1 MADHH
6 GGYPHFPSI
15 ARKPGP
21 LTLWL
26 LALIAACA
34 TSTLPKD
41 SAPATPAPAQAVV
54 AAPAPQPP
62 PPPPTPVPFEQ
73 AIEKAATALFGSVA
87 PDAAGAKRL
96 VVIDP
101 LIDGMTG
108 EQTQATRLMQTR
120 LSRIAK
126 ERYPQFDVQPFSVEN
141 LRRKPLVLI
150 GTFTGIDGQGRTQG
164 TREAYRICLALADL
178 DSRTL
183 VGKGVARAK
192 MEGIDVTPLAY
203 FRDSPAWALD
213 SVTEGYIKTCQG
225 SRVGDPMDGFYVARI
240 VSAASV
246 QRAIE
251 AYDAGRYL
259 ESLEHY
265 SVAMQAA
272 AGDEL
277 RILNGVY
284 LANMKLGRKDAAKVV
299 FQRIVDFGLERK
311 RMAVRFLFK
320 PGSTSFVTDP
330 QVSNAYPV
338 WLAELAKRSA
348 QRSACLE
355 IVGHT
360 SRSGPEALNERISV
374 LRAETI
380 KQRLEAQAPELRTRT
395 IANGVGSR
403 ENLVGNGRD
412 DATDAL
418 DRRVVFKVVDCA
430 APTA

>member
-1 MADHH
+1 MATRPDRPAV
-6 GGYPHFPSI
+6 GTCAN
-15 ARKPGP
+15 ARSRFAYVVAA
-21 LTLWL
+21 
-26 LALIAACA
+26 ALVAACA
-34 TSTLPKD
+34 AS
-41 SAPATPAPAQAVV
+41 TPAPEPAPPVSAPVAPPP
-54 AAPAPQPP
+54 AAPAPPP
-62 PPPPTPVPFEQ
+62 VALPFDQ
-73 AIEKAATALFGSVA
+73 AVERAAEALFGSVSTTDT
-87 PDAAGAKRL
+87 PSRRL

-101 LIDGMTG
+101 LVDGVTG
-108 EQTQATRLMQTR
+108 EQTQATRLMQG
-120 LSRIAK
+120 RIARIAR
-126 ERYPQFDVQPFSVEN
+126 ERFPQFDVQPFSVDN
-141 LRRKPLVLI
+141 LRHKPLVLV
-150 GTFTGIDGQGRTQG
+150 GTFTGIDGQGHTQG

-178 DSRTL
+178 ERRTL
-183 VGKGVARAK
+183 VGKGTARAR
-192 MEGIDVTPLAY
+192 MEGVDVTPLAY

-225 SRVGDPMDGFYVARI
+225 SRIGDPMDGFYVARI

-246 QRAIE
+246 QRAQD
-251 AYDAGRYL
+251 AYNAGHYL
-259 ESLEHY
+259 EALDHY

-284 LANMKLGRKDAAKVV
+284 LANAKLGRKDASRLV

-311 RMAVRFLFK
+311 RLAVRFLFK
-320 PGSTSFVTDP
+320 PGSTSFVADR
-330 QVSNAYPV
+330 QVSGVYPE
-338 WLAELAKRSA
+338 WIGELAKRSA

-360 SRSGPEALNERISV
+360 SRSGPEPLNERISV

-380 KQRLEAQAPELRTRT
+380 KQRLVNVAPDLHKRT

-418 DRRVVFKVVDCA
+418 DRRVVFKVIDCGPSA
-430 APTA
+430 